1 VGLSARPKRQ
11 KAALRERRGSELL
24 SLSFLV
30 LGSVV
35 GAVRVYLDEQPRTK
49 GRVAEIFLLWFLV
62 VTVGIL
68 RARANRQM
76 YAHVLAT
83 CEVSNQPTPH
93 SYTGALYA
101 YWRELLGRTLWLSE
115 SQRVFRISVDTP
127 SYVILAHEPRTST
140 PRRI

>member
-1 VGLSARPKRQ
+1 M
-11 KAALRERRGSELL
+11 L

-30 LGSVV
+30 LGLVV
-35 GAVRVYLDEQPRTK
+35 GAARVYLDERPRTK
-49 GRVAEIFLLWFLV
+49 GRVEEIFLLWFLV

-68 RARANRQM
+68 GARANRQV
-76 YAHVLAT
+76 YAHVLVT

-93 SYTGALYA
+93 SYTGELYA
-101 YWRELLGRTLWLSE
+101 YWRELLGSTLWLSE
-115 SQRVFRISVDTP
+115 RQRVFRISVDTP